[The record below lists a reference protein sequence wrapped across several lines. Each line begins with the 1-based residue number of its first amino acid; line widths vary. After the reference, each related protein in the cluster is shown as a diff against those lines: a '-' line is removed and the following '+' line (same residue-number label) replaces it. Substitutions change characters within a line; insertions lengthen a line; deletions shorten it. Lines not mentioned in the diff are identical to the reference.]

1 MLTKEERAAIAERL
15 RSTYYITN
23 STLFKAL
30 TGEEELIENDQVREL
45 CVIARVIFD
54 LCDTSNMIELP
65 VDKDGIPFKRG
76 DTVYESDGTEHI
88 VDGYA
93 FSRANAKIVSVVDLI
108 NNTRILFEADEI
120 THKKPVT
127 IASLAKELAD
137 IVASDYGTPMVVKHK
152 ISEIADQLEKL
163 GDDNANYARS

>member
-1 MLTKEERAAIAERL
+1 MLTKEERTAIAERVSSFNEDYL
-15 RSTYYITN
+15 CYADIYECLFGERPRY
-23 STLFKAL
+23 STLSEEYDKAIRDR
-30 TGEEELIENDQVREL
+30 LI
-45 CVIARVIFD
+45 D

-108 NNTRILFEADEI
+108 NNTRILFETDEL
-120 THKKPVT
+120 THKRPVT
-127 IASLAKELAD
+127 IASVSKQLKHVLDKGEMTSWSMAKLFD
-137 IVASDYGTPMVVKHK
+137 IA
-152 ISEIADQLEKL
+152 EQLESL
-163 GDDNANYARS
+163 GDSDD

>member
-1 MLTKEERAAIAERL
+1 MLTKEERKEIAERL
-15 RSTYYITN
+15 SSVTELGDRAFYEAI
-23 STLFKAL
+23 
-30 TGEEELIENDQVREL
+30 TGEQRPDTTSYEEDLKAMFNV
-45 CVIARVIFD
+45 VIN

-108 NNTRILFEADEI
+108 NNTRILFETDEL
-120 THKKPVT
+120 THKRPVT
-127 IASLAKELAD
+127 IASVRKQLKHVLDKGEMTSWSMAKLFD
-137 IVASDYGTPMVVKHK
+137 IA
-152 ISEIADQLEKL
+152 EQLESL
-163 GDDNANYARS
+163 GDSDD

>member
-1 MLTKEERAAIAERL
+1 MLTKEERAAIAERIKSVGYVDEKTFYESIVGKCVP
-15 RSTYYITN
+15 STTSYTEDLKTI
-23 STLFKAL
+23 F
-30 TGEEELIENDQVREL
+30 
-45 CVIARVIFD
+45 RVVLD
-54 LCDTSNMIELP
+54 LCDTSNMIGLP
-65 VDKDGIPFKRG
+65 LDKDGIPFKRG

-163 GDDNANYARS
+163 GDDNAN